1 MKTLLKSIYLLV
13 LLFIVSCAVPEQKPN
28 ERPNRTSG
36 KITITEIV
44 ELKENSSGESG
55 HYSEIY
61 FDFHP
66 ADAGRTYLCNEC
78 KDKRVKLFYDNRD
91 SFHSNWIERWSIKT
105 GNEYPAVRHD
115 LIKADNKGVA
125 SYEIF
130 LEPME

>member
-1 MKTLLKSIYLLV
+1 MKTLTKSICLIA
-13 LLFIVSCAVPEQKPN
+13 LLFIVSCAAPEQMPN
-28 ERPNRTSG
+28 ERTNRTSG
-36 KITITEIV
+36 KITVTEIV
-44 ELKENSSGESG
+44 RLKENSSGESG
-55 HYSEIY
+55 YYSEIY

-66 ADAGRTYLCNEC
+66 ADTGKTYLCNEC

-91 SFHSNWIERWSIKT
+91 NFHSNWIEKWNVKT

-115 LIKADNKGVA
+115 LIKEDNKPAA